1 MAGGGRDG
9 INNPRHR
16 PSLNMAGVRV
26 ERGGQVVT
34 PQLPGLRQGENEE
47 CGDFVRIEIVSQ
59 LGKEGESSGD
69 RG

>member
-1 MAGGGRDG
+1 MVRSMVGR
-9 INNPRHR
+9 I
-16 PSLNMAGVRV
+16 AVWV

-59 LGKEGESSGD
+59 LGKGGESSGD